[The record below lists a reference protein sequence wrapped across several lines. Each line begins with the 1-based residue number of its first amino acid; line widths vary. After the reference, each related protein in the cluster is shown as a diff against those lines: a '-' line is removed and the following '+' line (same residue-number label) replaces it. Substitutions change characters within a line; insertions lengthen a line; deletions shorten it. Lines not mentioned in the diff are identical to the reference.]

1 MTLPSYNHQSHR
13 LRKLFLVLE
22 YEHQT
27 TVGTQVLVQLARVA
41 EAGGARKAGL
51 FPSERYQLEN
61 RLNSILK
68 RCEVIVL
75 EIEKHERF
83 KAEEDR
89 EREAYKKAAGRANE
103 RQKWRFARVRQAV
116 SDYRR
121 GRLVFEENVVA
132 KYLANGSDAE
142 RGEGV

>member
-41 EAGGARKAGL
+41 EAGSARKAGL

-75 EIEKHERF
+75 EIEKHKRLM
-83 KAEEDR
+83 AEEDR

-103 RQKWRFARVRQAV
+103 RQKWRFPARSPSRVRLPERV
-116 SDYRR
+116 PCIRGKCRR
-121 GRLVFEENVVA
+121 EIPR
-132 KYLANGSDAE
+132 
-142 RGEGV
+142 RW